1 MQNTKR
7 LFIGLST
14 NNTVIPQVYQ
24 QIREEFA
31 NSLYGK
37 WVELQNLHITL
48 KFLGDTDS
56 SLIPEM
62 LSALDGIL
70 GSHSGTI
77 VSRGLDAFPSLN
89 RPRVLFIANS
99 AGSEFITEMADKVEA
114 ALAPFNFENDGKP
127 FRPHLTICRIK
138 ELNQRNF
145 SAALEQFRNYDFGV
159 SENFSV
165 NLFES
170 RLTPHGPIYKI
181 IH

>member
-70 GSHSGTI
+70 R
-77 VSRGLDAFPSLN
+77 SRS
-89 RPRVLFIANS
+89 
-99 AGSEFITEMADKVEA
+99 
-114 ALAPFNFENDGKP
+114 
-127 FRPHLTICRIK
+127 
-138 ELNQRNF
+138 
-145 SAALEQFRNYDFGV
+145 RNYSFA
-159 SENFSV
+159 
-165 NLFES
+165 
-170 RLTPHGPIYKI
+170 RT
-181 IH
+181 